1 MKERVN
7 KHKRKRAAKPPAF
20 RRLGVMVASA
30 TLLIILV
37 MVIAAAVFL
46 RGPFEAPVWVKDRI
60 TVSVERA
67 LPGRLVRFEGLR
79 WSLGTDGRPV
89 VSLRN
94 AVVLDLDQSPIIELS
109 ELESTLS
116 LGSLLLG
123 EVRPKSI
130 GLSGLFLDLKRDA
143 DGGLGVS
150 LAGAT
155 TSLDT
160 TKDSTLASY
169 LRAFEQPAL
178 SSLETLSV
186 EEITLQYDDLRAQRS
201 WTIDG
206 GRFRMAVKEDE
217 IDLFGDLA
225 LLAGGASAA
234 TLEANARVSRTTPAV
249 QFGISFDEMPAGDLA
264 SQQAS
269 LVWLALLDAQISGSI
284 RGGFDDNGNPLP
296 IAAALKIGE
305 GVLRPT
311 DATRPI
317 PFRSMESYFS
327 YSPRLEDIRFDQ
339 ISIDSD
345 WISGSASGH
354 ASLELG
360 SNGLPNEFSVEIDAP
375 QFSSTESGP
384 WQREIVFTDNRLAFD
399 MQVQPFRVL
408 LRDATISNQNAKL
421 SASGSVSAGPAGWEV
436 LLGAYTS
443 DMDHQQLMG
452 LWPVATAAKTRSW
465 LDTNVRE
472 ASYSGAK
479 LSLEAKPSQPAS
491 LSVEADVNNAVITY
505 APLMSPARQ
514 VSGKLFLD
522 NTSFA
527 AEVESGI
534 IFTEDPHGIDVK
546 GTRFVVPDVSDK
558 DGWANVEV
566 YGRGSLS
573 TVLHLLEQIP
583 VLEADETDLRTMGEG
598 EAEIAGTLAFPIAR
612 KPEASEYVYDVKG
625 TVTDVSSD
633 TLVPGQVVTADI
645 LDVSASNEG
654 IDVHGSAQIGGVD
667 LDAIWTSISSG
678 DGGNASTLT
687 GEIELSQEFV
697 SQFGIGLPDGTVT
710 GHGIGI
716 LFVDLPKGEAPRF
729 ELISNLDG
737 VGFNLDFVGWHKKAN
752 TKGDLRASGSLGNPT
767 AIDLLEIKAS
777 GFEAKGQVLM
787 NEDGSLD
794 AVEFS
799 NLRLGTWLN
808 APVRIQGNGAGQP
821 ADIYINGGVVDVQSL
836 TEATG
841 GIGGSSGK
849 QVQGRIFTDIDQ
861 LFVSDFLSMSDFS
874 GEFDLGRNMQGQFSG
889 RLNDTVDIGGTI
901 STDADGR
908 RLISA
913 TADDAGAVLS
923 ALGLLDKASKGSIY
937 TELTEKSQGYG
948 GRFVARDVRLLDMP
962 LLADLLNA
970 VSIVGLFDQ
979 LSFDGIGFSEVEG
992 EFYFTESEFILSRAS
1007 ATGPSMGLSLDG
1019 TYDFENDQLELQGVL
1034 TPIYLVNG
1042 IGEIFTRRGEGV
1054 IGFNFTVTGS
1064 SDNPKIS
1071 VNPLSALTP
1080 SIFRE
1085 LFRKPSPKVPE

>member
-1 MKERVN
+1 VKERVN
-7 KHKRKRAAKPPAF
+7 KHKPKRVSKPPAF
-20 RRLGVMVASA
+20 RRLGLIVAA
-30 TLLIILV
+30 TTLV
-37 MVIAAAVFL
+37 IIAAMMIAALVFL

-60 TVSVERA
+60 TASVERA
-67 LPGRLVRFEGLR
+67 LPDRRFRFEGLR
-79 WSLGTDGRPV
+79 WNLGTDGRPV

-94 AVVLDLDQSPIIELS
+94 AVLLDLNQAPVIELS

-116 LGSLLLG
+116 LGGLLVG
-123 EVRPKSI
+123 EVRPKTL
-130 GLSGLFLDLKRDA
+130 GLSGLFLDVKRDA

-155 TSLDT
+155 ASFDA
-160 TKDSTLASY
+160 TKDDTLVSY
-169 LRAFEQPAL
+169 LKAFELPAL
-178 SSLETLSV
+178 SSLETVSV
-186 EEITLQYDDLRAQRS
+186 EAITLQYDDLRAQRS
-201 WTIDG
+201 WTVDG
-206 GRFRMAVKEDE
+206 GRFRMSVKQDE

-225 LLAGGASAA
+225 LLAGGATVA
-234 TLEANARVSRTTPAV
+234 TLEANALVSRTTPAV
-249 QFGISFDEMPAGDLA
+249 QFGVSFDEMPAGDLA
-264 SQQAS
+264 SQQAA
-269 LVWLALLDAQISGSI
+269 LVWLSLLDAQISGSM

-327 YSPRLEDIRFDQ
+327 YNPRLEDIRFDQ

-354 ASLELG
+354 ATLELG
-360 SNGLPNEFSVEIDAP
+360 ANGLPNEFNVEIDAP
-375 QFSSTESGP
+375 QLSSTESGP
-384 WQREIVFTDNRLAFD
+384 WQRDIVFKDNRLAFD
-399 MQVQPFRVL
+399 MQVQPFRVS
-408 LRDATISNQNAKL
+408 LRDVTISYQNAKL
-421 SASGSVSAGPAGWEV
+421 AASGSVSGGPTGWEV
-436 LLGAYTS
+436 SLGAYAS
-443 DMDHQQLMG
+443 DMDHQKLLA
-452 LWPVATAAKTRSW
+452 LWPALTASNTRTW
-465 LDTNVRE
+465 LEDNVRG
-472 ASYSGAK
+472 AKYSGTQ
-479 LSLEAKPSQPAS
+479 LSLESIPSQPAS
-491 LSVEADVNNAVITY
+491 LSVEADVKDAVITY

-514 VSGKLFLD
+514 VSGKLLLD
-522 NTSFA
+522 NARFE

-534 IFTEDPHGIDVK
+534 IYSDGPRGINVK

-558 DGWANVEV
+558 EGWAEVELS
-566 YGRGSLS
+566 GRGSLS
-573 TVLHLLEQIP
+573 AVLHLLEQIP
-583 VLEADETDLRTMGEG
+583 ALEADETELRGMGMGE
-598 EAEIAGTLAFPIAR
+598 AALAGTLSFPIAR
-612 KPEASEYVYDVKG
+612 KPEANEYVYDITG
-625 TVTDVSSD
+625 TVAEVSSD
-633 TLVPGQVVTADI
+633 TLVPGQEVTADLI
-645 LDVSASNEG
+645 DVSASNEG
-654 IDVHGSAQIGGVD
+654 IHVHGNAQIGGVD
-667 LDAIWTSISSG
+667 LDAIWTAMPS
-678 DGGNASTLT
+678 DGGSIASTLT

-697 SQFGIGLPDGTVT
+697 SQFGLGLPDGTVT
-710 GHGIGI
+710 GQGVGT

-737 VGFNLDFVGWHKKAN
+737 MGLNLNFVGWRKKPS
-752 TKGDLRASGSLGNPT
+752 TKGDLRASGRLGQPMV
-767 AIDLLEIKAS
+767 IDLLEINAA

-787 NEDGSLD
+787 TEDGSLD
-794 AVEFS
+794 AVDFS
-799 NLRLGTWLN
+799 NMRLGTWLN

-821 ADIYINGGVVDVQSL
+821 SDIYINGGVVDVQSL

-874 GEFDLGRNMQGQFSG
+874 GEFDLGRNLQGQFSG

-901 STDADGR
+901 STDAGGR

-923 ALGLLDKASKGSIY
+923 ALGLLDKASKGTIY

-948 GRFVARDVRLLDMP
+948 GRFVARDVRLLEMP

-992 EFYFTESEFILSRAS
+992 EFYFTETEFILSRAS

-1019 TYDFENDQLELQGVL
+1019 TYDFENDQLDLQGVL

-1064 SDNPKIS
+1064 ADNPEIS